1 MSSLQKEGGVEELYM
16 FLGCALDGNEITTKD
31 GLADAEILKNHDTL
45 KLNTDFEDVLMSLE
59 AMVV

>member
-1 MSSLQKEGGVEELYM
+1 M
-16 FLGCALDGNEITTKD
+16 FLGCALDGNEITMKD
-31 GLADAEILKNHDTL
+31 GLADVEILKNHDTL